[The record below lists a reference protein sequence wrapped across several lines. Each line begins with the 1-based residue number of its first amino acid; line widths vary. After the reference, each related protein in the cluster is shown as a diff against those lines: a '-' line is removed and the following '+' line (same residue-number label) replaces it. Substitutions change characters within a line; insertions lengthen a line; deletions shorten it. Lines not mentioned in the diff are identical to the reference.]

1 MAPTL
6 LLLALAHTLVLSLLP
21 LVVLHLPRLVRSAST
36 IQSSIIGASTL
47 CVGLYGACALVALAG
62 SGAEDGRGVAG
73 TLACVGSLFM
83 DIFLILNSCAA
94 DRQEQEA
101 DSRSRSTGDRLAL
114 AGLLSLL
121 VLSALALSVGRAV
134 LHLVFL
140 ALVSLL
146 LLRKLFLDGPSFDAE
161 VRDVAVPLKPDRA
174 DEPVP
179 VPQRCAHPEQTSTA
193 GAWYAPSRASTRRI
207 AKVFSPLAVL
217 IVAQLFGIALDIMS
231 VIFPVR
237 ENYTALDSIGGR
249 SAPTLFGTTSSTTS
263 YVVASCLVLTRWAL
277 TLSVAGS
284 TTSPARTLHLE
295 HRSLTPSASVR
306 HLRPHR
312 SPSFNHFDSTFS
324 SWAHPSP
331 LATSRRPGTSS
342 PDRLTA
348 MAYRSPV
355 QQSSASAHLGSSS
368 VKRKAAAH
376 TSFLSLG
383 TTGDT
388 EPSDQDALELDHPYM
403 HSRLQTMPTSTYASS
418 VDEAD
423 DEDEHGRSE
432 DLVVPPSPSP
442 FPGGRRTGRISP
454 SLPPSFSQ
462 RRTSIAQRAH
472 HSLPPLLTST
482 PPPSSSRAFPHAQAG
497 NSTADELSSSPTLE
511 QSFGRGRGRRTS
523 SGLSTLP
530 LLARTITRTF
540 SPHGPSP
547 SPSPALAAGPASPY
561 RFPHNRTSSTSRS
574 PDRARAP
581 SHPSTEA
588 PSSKYFSPTSSPR
601 LVRPQPTRS
610 ASSSPRKMRRPS
622 LPRLG
627 SVPDARLSSTRS
639 ASPAAASALSSS
651 FGGRR
656 RSGSVGS
663 LLRSVAAG
671 RGLGGMSTGA
681 SGRSSTTPTPT
692 GDMSFGEV
700 EPNESEDDPF
710 AARSV
715 PPSISSAS
723 LRGARSVASLRPSSA
738 SGARSTLDVADE
750 AGATKL
756 RRALEAIHE
765 PATEGSREGSART
778 SRYSAPAPGSDDEG
792 EGLERVL
799 TPAPAPSR
807 ASIDESTFGGGSGLY
822 RQASST
828 GSQFREHLD
837 SPSPSPA
844 SSLSGATALHLG
856 LVLPA
861 DNALGLETPVV
872 SLPRRRTD
880 QKTSMSPTVLTGR
893 RPSLPLDRSVDVVAE
908 EVQPQLLAFGASARS
923 PPLRDSPSS
932 YPPVQREPPFPTRR
946 GSRIRPSI
954 LPVNSS
960 PASLAS
966 TPPSSTV
973 RRGSLLSR
981 TKRTT
986 SSPSLLM
993 TSALALRRMRRRS
1006 PSPQEESRAS
1016 ESSGLSFACRGPST
1030 SGSDLGSS
1038 LLVAHLRPQASAQS
1052 SSSEGGNAVE
1062 VVDVAGETT
1071 VQPGAAPVRRPWWNR
1086 LPGSRTG
1093 TPYLRS
1099 SASSMVPRRTSSS
1112 PGLSLAR
1119 SASLGSSALIVPR
1132 SSLGGDSSAS
1142 SSHMHWRSNSLPLDA
1157 MRWSQVQLPP
1167 IHDVS
1172 PFGSSIFDPRRSGS
1186 SDERRRRDPVPLFP
1200 ASLAA
1205 QHALLPLPLDVH
1217 LAAGPNARTSFLS
1230 IDSSAPSRTS
1240 SSLRRISEIR
1250 REDVVHQLD
1259 DLVGSLGAAFVGPA
1273 QASLSGSFEFPER
1286 SFASSAG
1293 TTPDVVDGEQAQ
1305 QQSAHEPDVPVSPV
1319 TVGSSTP
1326 TRSPTSLAS
1335 STPLSALF
1343 SPLTNVA
1350 GDDGEGW
1357 ARRPSAASDVLRS
1370 PLTPASGGLSASRWG
1385 SFSDAGGPAAGGEA
1399 GWMVW
1404 REKSSAASRPD
1415 EGAADGEH
1423 EETLETL
1430 EVDARRG

>member
-21 LVVLHLPRLVRSAST
+21 LVVLHLPRLVRSASP
-36 IQSSIIGASTL
+36 IQSTILGTSTL
-47 CVGLYGACALVALAG
+47 CVGLYGTCALVALAG
-62 SGAEDGRGVAG
+62 SGIEDGRVASLVAG

-83 DIFLILNSCAA
+83 DVFLILSTGGA
-94 DRQEQEA
+94 DDQDQDAE
-101 DSRSRSTGDRLAL
+101 SRSRSNGDRLAL

-121 VLSALALSVGRAV
+121 VLSATVLHVVLLCVNNPHSTALALSVGRAV

-146 LLRKLFLDGPSFDAE
+146 LVRKLFLDGPSFDAE
-161 VRDVAVPLKPDRA
+161 
-174 DEPVP
+174 
-179 VPQRCAHPEQTSTA
+179 RCAHPQQTTSTA

-207 AKVFSPLAVL
+207 ARVFSPQAVL
-217 IVAQLFGIALDIMS
+217 IVAQLFGIALDIVS

-237 ENYTALDSIGGR
+237 ENYIPLDGIGGR
-249 SAPTLFGTTSSTTS
+249 SAPTLFGTTSSTTA
-263 YVVASCLVLTRWAL
+263 YVVGGCLVLSRWAL

-284 TTSPARTLHLE
+284 TTSPARAPPPD

-331 LATSRRPGTSS
+331 LATSRRIHTSS

-355 QQSSASAHLGSSS
+355 QPSSASAHVGSSS
-368 VKRKAAAH
+368 AKRKAAAH

-388 EPSDQDALELDHPYM
+388 EPSDQDALELEHPYM

-454 SLPPSFSQ
+454 SLPPTFSQ
-462 RRTSIAQRAH
+462 RRTSVAQRSH

-482 PPPSSSRAFPHAQAG
+482 PPPLSSRAFPHAQAG

-511 QSFGRGRGRRTS
+511 QSFGRGRGRRS
-523 SGLSTLP
+523 SSALSTLP
-530 LLARTITRTF
+530 LLTRTFTRTF

-547 SPSPALAAGPASPY
+547 SPAVTAPPASPY
-561 RFPHNRTSSTSRS
+561 RFPRNRTSSTSRS

-581 SHPSTEA
+581 SRPLTDA
-588 PSSKYFSPTSSPR
+588 PSSKYFSPMSSPR
-601 LVRPQPTRS
+601 PVRPQPTRS
-610 ASSSPRKMRRPS
+610 ASSSPRKLRRPS

-639 ASPAAASALSSS
+639 ASPAATSALSTS

-671 RGLGGMSTGA
+671 RGLGGMSTAA

-692 GDMSFGEV
+692 GEMSFWEV

-710 AARSV
+710 AARSI

-723 LRGARSVASLRPSSA
+723 LRGARSIASLRPSSA
-738 SGARSTLDVADE
+738 SGARSVLDVADE
-750 AGATKL
+750 AGATRL

-765 PATEGSREGSART
+765 PATEGSRESSART
-778 SRYSAPAPGSDDEG
+778 SRYSAPAQGSDDEG
-792 EGLERVL
+792 EDLERVL

-807 ASIDESTFGGGSGLY
+807 ASIDESMLGHGSGLY

-837 SPSPSPA
+837 SPSPA
-844 SSLSGATALHLG
+844 SSLSGVSGATALQLG

-861 DNALGLETPVV
+861 GNALGVETPVV
-872 SLPRRRTD
+872 SLPRGRTD
-880 QKTSMSPTVLTGR
+880 QKSSMSPTVLTGR
-893 RPSLPLDRSVDVVAE
+893 MPSLPLDSSVDAVAE
-908 EVQPQLLAFGASARS
+908 EVKPQLLAFGGGSRS
-923 PPLRDSPSS
+923 PDLRNSPSS
-932 YPPVQREPPFPTRR
+932 FPPVQRESPFPTRR
-946 GSRIRPSI
+946 GSRVRPTI
-954 LPVNSS
+954 LPATSS
-960 PASLAS
+960 PGSLAS
-966 TPPSSTV
+966 TPPSGSAR

-981 TKRTT
+981 SKRTT

-1030 SGSDLGSS
+1030 SGSDLGASS
-1038 LLVAHLRPQASAQS
+1038 VIAPVRSQASARTS
-1052 SSSEGGNAVE
+1052 SDGENALE
-1062 VVDVAGETT
+1062 VVESGGGETT
-1071 VQPGAAPVRRPWWNR
+1071 VQPGAAPTRRPWWNR
-1086 LPGSRTG
+1086 LSGS
-1093 TPYLRS
+1093 PYLRS
-1099 SASSMVPRRTSSS
+1099 SASSMVPRRASSS

-1119 SASLGSSALIVPR
+1119 SASLGSSALMPPR

-1142 SSHMHWRSNSLPLDA
+1142 SSHVHGRSNSLPLLSGRNA
-1157 MRWSQVQLPP
+1157 VRWSQVQLPP

-1172 PFGSSIFDPRRSGS
+1172 PFGSSIFHPRRSGS
-1186 SDERRRRDPVPLFP
+1186 SDERRRRDPIPSFP

-1205 QHALLPLPLDVH
+1205 QHGLLPLPLDVH
-1217 LAAGPNARTSFLS
+1217 LAAKADSRTSFLS
-1230 IDSSAPSRTS
+1230 INSSVPSRTS
-1240 SSLRRISEIR
+1240 SSLRRLSEIK
-1250 REDVVHQLD
+1250 REDVVHELD
-1259 DLVGSLGAAFVGPA
+1259 DLVGSLGTSFVGPA
-1273 QASLSGSFEFPER
+1273 PASLSGSYEFPDR
-1286 SFASSAG
+1286 SFSSSAG
-1293 TTPDVVDGEQAQ
+1293 ATPEVLEGEQQVHDA
-1305 QQSAHEPDVPVSPV
+1305 DVPVSPV

-1343 SPLTNVA
+1343 SPLSNVT
-1350 GDDGEGW
+1350 GDDDDVW
-1357 ARRPSAASDVLRS
+1357 ARRPSAASDALRS
-1370 PLTPASGGLSASRWG
+1370 PLTPASAGLSASRWG
-1385 SFSDAGGPAAGGEA
+1385 SFSDAGGPAAPDEGG
-1399 GWMVW
+1399 WRIW
-1404 REKSSAASRPD
+1404 REKSWGAQRPEE
-1415 EGAADGEH
+1415 EGAADDSAE
-1423 EETLETL
+1423 ETL
-1430 EVDARRG
+1430 EVDARRQG